1 MLQAQRVVYLRLRP
15 FAFFLPAPSFASN
28 CCWVRKVSIDLARS
42 SRSALHIHGTE
53 VRQTDTKSVAS
64 RGIVALFAVH
74 ARLAA
79 VSQHGVVGSASN
91 LCFLSS

>member
-42 SRSALHIHGTE
+42 SRSALHIHGTKA
-53 VRQTDTKSVAS
+53 RQTDTKSVAS
-64 RGIVALFAVH
+64 RGIVALFAVQ
-74 ARLAA
+74 L
-79 VSQHGVVGSASN
+79 VSQLSVSMVLWAVHLTSAS
-91 LCFLSS
+91 

>member
-64 RGIVALFAVH
+64 RGIVALFAVQ
-74 ARLAA
+74 L
-79 VSQHGVVGSASN
+79 VSQLSVSMVLWAVHLTSAS
-91 LCFLSS
+91 

>member
-42 SRSALHIHGTE
+42 SRSALHIHGTS
-53 VRQTDTKSVAS
+53 VRQTDTKIVAS
-64 RGIVALFAVH
+64 RGIVALFAVQ
-74 ARLAA
+74 L
-79 VSQHGVVGSASN
+79 VSQLSVSMVLWAVHLTSAS
-91 LCFLSS
+91 